1 MKKHS
6 ARAIGIALTILSVAS
21 CSTSVGDSRN
31 AKRSSKVNMQG
42 AADEADKLIYQT
54 LSAVKPPIEWT
65 HDTSDHGSC
74 DGESSDY
81 GDVTRRAVVMTKVS
95 EARRG
100 ALIGVI
106 ERHWKKGGHKITD
119 VNSDKEF
126 PEVYAETG
134 DAVLR
139 MSLLVGGE
147 GQFFLD
153 VQTACVKKSDV
164 TAPSTQAN
172 GHSYYGK
179 AIPRP
184 NVDDSFW
191 SSNTP
196 ITPST
201 ATPSAKPSS

>member
-1 MKKHS
+1 MKKYS
-6 ARAIGIALTILSVAS
+6 VRAIGIALTVLALAG
-21 CSTSVGDSRN
+21 CGAGNGDSGK
-31 AKRSSKVNMQG
+31 AKGSSKVDMQG
-42 AADEADKLIYQT
+42 VANEADKLIHLT
-54 LSAVKPPIEWT
+54 LSAVKPSLEWT

-74 DGESSDY
+74 DGASSGY

-106 ERHWKKGGHKITD
+106 ERQWKRDGHKITD
-119 VNSDKEF
+119 VNPDRKF
-126 PEVYAETG
+126 PEVYAETSDG
-134 DAVLR
+134 LLK
-139 MSLLVGGE
+139 MSLIVGGE

-164 TAPSTQAN
+164 AAPSTQVN

-184 NVDDSFW
+184 NVNDAFW
-191 SSNTP
+191 SSTAP
-196 ITPST
+196 IAPST
-201 ATPSAKPSS
+201 ATPTAPPSS